1 MIFKSCTV
9 GGRVYK
15 ERSAVENGIQ
25 ESKNPLSS
33 EDLQRHNRSD
43 GNYELNWEDECKIGS
58 DLYEFFH
65 HMTLCH
71 SVTVD
76 NESKKKK
83 KVDNLESELMKEDE
97 ETDYPVYQCQS
108 PDELALVQ
116 AACKVGI

>member
-9 GGRVYK
+9 GGKVYK
-15 ERSAVENGIQ
+15 ERSPIERIQ
-25 ESKNPLSS
+25 ESRSPLSN
-33 EDLQRHNRSD
+33 EDLQRQNRSD
-43 GNYELNWEDECKIGS
+43 NNYELNWEDECRKGS

-76 NESKKKK
+76 NESKKKEK
-83 KVDNLESELMKEDE
+83 KVNNLEGELMKEDE